1 MGHDLV
7 AEQHTALTTAATT
20 VLERAKQCRTD
31 IDYLGVA
38 PLFADTRLYHGP
50 TTDWV
55 LALADND
62 PQAVGGLPV
71 PRAQLRN
78 LRKLVKAG
86 LDFPVLYIAHE
97 VPRAAT
103 AHAGLE
109 PKTTPAIAPTRSG
122 LVVKQATFTPIAPQ
136 TAAQLVAPPPP
147 PARTT
152 RTSKALGTLTHTTL
166 RGIGTAAKG
175 AGIAAAAVAAAPL
188 ALAALAAS
196 GLDPVLF
203 GALPATPDPR
213 PGDPAAYFVLA
224 HWDWP
229 S

>member
-7 AEQHTALTTAATT
+7 TEQHTMLTTAATA
-20 VLERAKQCRTD
+20 VLEHAEHHHTD
-31 IDYLGVA
+31 IDYLGIA
-38 PLFADTRLYHGP
+38 PLFTDTRLYHGP
-50 TTDWV
+50 KTDWV
-55 LALADND
+55 LSLADDD

-103 AHAGLE
+103 AGVGLE
-109 PKTTPAIAPTRSG
+109 PKISPTAAPTRSG
-122 LVVKQATFTPIAPQ
+122 LVVKQASFTPIARE
-136 TAAQLVAPPPP
+136 TAARLVAAPPPP
-147 PARTT
+147 VRTT
-152 RTSKALGTLTHTTL
+152 RTSKALGTITHTTL
-166 RGIGTAAKG
+166 RGLGTAAKG
-175 AGIAAAAVAAAPL
+175 VGIAAAAVAAAPL
-188 ALAALAAS
+188 ALGALAVS